1 MSRPVIIRGGL
12 GSGKTEEVVE
22 RLAALYESDPFY
34 EAVALVPTS
43 RHGDQLRRRLVSRCG
58 VALRLRVE
66 TIPQFSQSLASGAG
80 RLPNTVAEELLVQTA
95 TREVECGPAFYF
107 RPIARTEG
115 FVSLLN
121 AAIHDLLSEA
131 IEPRALR
138 EAADR
143 SGSPPLMA
151 LSAIFAA
158 YCSELDSRDWL
169 HPAQTPLAAAKVVK
183 AGTPLPDLVLLDG
196 FHLFRGVE
204 LRLLEAIAR
213 RSDVIVTFD
222 PESGARAR
230 YDYHRFLDHLPNAE
244 VLKLKRRAAACPETV
259 TAGSASDRED
269 QLRAIA
275 RQIKQRLTENPSL
288 RPSDCAVAFRQV
300 QPHLGLARQV
310 FSEYDLPLDPAAGE
324 RLGARPLG
332 VWLRRLLHLA
342 RDGWCLRDLAAVLSS
357 GFIDLGRWGL
367 SSEDVARFQRQ
378 GRKNHLWAGQ
388 DALKRIADTMRAG
401 ARESS
406 YGPTRDMAHRI
417 AVGTE
422 AALEDLRTLLEQPP
436 SAAGDHARRL
446 DDALFGDRALVRPAS
461 RNLPGV
467 DVEIDS
473 LRGHLR
479 DLTAAQEVLGGSQ
492 EPFESFTARLERKL
506 DSPAVLL
513 REAGGVLLAPMHTLH
528 SLRFDYVALGGLIEG
543 EFPAQRTGTTLL
555 DSAAREALN
564 KAGLALPPEP
574 RLAEDEL
581 WATVSTRAD
590 AEVAVWKTRLNDRG
604 RPAAPSYYFD
614 ALPHD
619 HTIETAPTA
628 PEHTA
633 SRRELAIACTR
644 LWHAQ
649 GRLRPQGENAWQ
661 VVRDAVRVE
670 QSRRSFGHGGA
681 YEGRLAAGLV
691 PRLTGENAVWSASRL
706 ESYRTCAFQFFSSYA
721 LRLRELEEEMDSAD
735 AAMRGTVI
743 HEVLQDALEPLVAQ
757 GRPLTSDTLDAS
769 IDRLRSSGLGI
780 WNRAPEERGF
790 GRAALWRLEAETV
803 FEQLEILLQRE
814 AGESERAGVTR
825 IIGAEKKI
833 EASLPLSPHMRVTA
847 TVDRLDEGEG
857 LVVIV
862 DYKSGRPIPKAH
874 VVSSRRV
881 QLQLYGYLAREE
893 ASAERIV
900 ARYAWLNP
908 GNRTWDLDSSRPEDQ
923 AVLENV
929 IGVAQEVRSAVA
941 SGDFRVNPQVQP
953 CPSYCS
959 FKHICRVN
967 EYSRWKRWD

>member
-95 TREVECGPAFYF
+95 RREVECGPASYF

-169 HPAQTPLAAAKVVK
+169 HPAQTSLAAAKVVK

-222 PESGARAR
+222 PDSGARAR
-230 YDYHRFLDHLPNAE
+230 YDYHRVLDHLPKAE
-244 VLKLKRRAAACPETV
+244 VLELKRRAATRPVTV

-275 RQIKQRLTENPSL
+275 RQIKQRLTENPTL

-310 FSEYDLPLDPAAGE
+310 FSEYDLPLGPAAGE

-342 RDGWCLRDLAAVLSS
+342 RDGWRLRDLAAVLSS

-367 SSEDVARFQRQ
+367 SSEDVARFKRQ
-378 GRKNHLWAGQ
+378 GRKNHLWTGQ

-467 DVEIDS
+467 DVEIDA

-479 DLTAAQEVLGGSQ
+479 DLTAAQEVLGGTQ

-564 KAGLALPPEP
+564 KASLALPPEP

-644 LWHAQ
+644 LWPAQ

-670 QSRRSFGHGGA
+670 QRRRSFGHAGE

-803 FEQLEILLQRE
+803 FKQLEMLLQRE